1 MYISRRWLPNLINEH
16 TREGLLVRPEHR
28 WSIAKVIESLADVIV
43 MKGVPEH
50 ICSDNGPESVA
61 KDLRKWPG

>member
-1 MYISRRWLPNLINEH
+1 MLNLIDEH
-16 TREGLLVRPEHR
+16 TRESLLIRPERR
-28 WSIAKVIESLADVIV
+28 WSSAKVIESLADVIV

-61 KDLRKWPG
+61 KDLRKWRG